1 MKQGMTWRAVRM
13 TALLLLGTV
22 LALSGSHSAWATN
35 LPGGGIVNS
44 PHDFSAV
51 GWNTTNQICKVCHIP
66 HGANTATTSAPLWN
80 RNITTATFNLYNSA
94 TLNATMGQPDGV
106 SKLCLSCH
114 DGTIGLESFGSTS
127 GNLDSWSRTATTGN
141 LINAT
146 FKLGT
151 NLSNDHPISFTYDS
165 ALVTADGGLND
176 PTALTGVKLYV
187 SKVECASCHDVHN
200 KGATGPGADP
210 LLRVNND
217 ASALCLKCH
226 AK

>member
-1 MKQGMTWRAVRM
+1 MTQAMWRAAW
-13 TALLLLGTV
+13 TTGLLLLGAV
-22 LALSGSHSAWATN
+22 LALSGPHSAWAGNT
-35 LPGGGIVNS
+35 PGTGIADS
-44 PHDFSAV
+44 PHDFSTQA
-51 GWNTTNQICKVCHIP
+51 WNTTSQICKVCHIP
-66 HGANTATTSAPLWN
+66 HGANTATASAPLWN
-80 RNITTATFNLYNSA
+80 RNITAATFNLYSSL

-127 GNLDSWSRTATTGN
+127 GELDSWSRTATTAN
-141 LINAT
+141 LIDAEH
-146 FKLGT
+146 KIGT
-151 NLSNDHPISFTYDS
+151 NLSNDHPISFTYNA

-176 PTALTGVKLYV
+176 PTALTLVKLYAE
-187 SKVECASCHDVHN
+187 KVECASCHDVHN
-200 KGATGPGADP
+200 KGATGTGAAP